1 MQLSDDFALLWLA
14 SGQDFQNTM
23 CPAVPY
29 FLNFESICAE
39 YPIHRVLP
47 YNLHLLSNSSPAK
60 TWLSTG
66 KLSLPHRSTIQR
78 TSISITQNRGK
89 YGVIHAKIVSSTSID
104 NPKSLD
110 FDYSKSRQ
118 VRCYT
123 KSRQVRCYTYKLLK
137 RTCLPFTGHI
147 FTLRQ

>member
-29 FLNFESICAE
+29 FLNFESN
-39 YPIHRVLP
+39 V
-47 YNLHLLSNSSPAK
+47 HLLSNSSPAK

-78 TSISITQNRGK
+78 ASISITQNRGK
-89 YGVIHAKIVSSTSID
+89 YGVIQNRGKCGVIHTNFSNELASHSPDTFLLYANKLDSMASSLE
-104 NPKSLD
+104 SLMA
-110 FDYSKSRQ
+110 
-118 VRCYT
+118 
-123 KSRQVRCYTYKLLK
+123 
-137 RTCLPFTGHI
+137 H
-147 FTLRQ
+147 